1 MRLVSPVVLGLMLA
15 VAGSATVATPAF
27 AAKKEKEPAA
37 PKRNFSKAF
46 VEKAQPLDKAAQAK
60 DYAALAAALGEA
72 QAAATSP
79 DDKYM
84 VGYYVLQ
91 LGTGT
96 NDIAKQRDGIKQML
110 ATGTAGPD
118 EAKFNFFAGKL
129 AYDAKDYDDAI
140 PYLQKATDAGY
151 EGSSSPLLLA
161 ESYFQKAI
169 VASGGTGQLNAASK
183 PVAQQ
188 GLAPLKKAIEVEKAA
203 GKPVPAAWMERGF
216 TIAYVSGS
224 PDAADWSKQNLM
236 ANPSGK
242 NWSNLLR
249 TFQDTNKTITRGEN
263 LDLLRLMRQTG
274 SFQSEGAYGEYID
287 IASKS
292 GLLGEV
298 KSVIEEGRAAG
309 KIAPAKFAD
318 YYGQANEGI
327 AKDKASLAAGEASA
341 AKAPTGRPAAS
352 TADAYLGYKD
362 YAKAISLYRTALQKG
377 SVDAGEVNTRL
388 GIALALSGDAA
399 GAKSAFEQVT
409 TGARKSIAEYW
420 LLWLSTK
427 QAA

>member
-1 MRLVSPVVLGLMLA
+1 MRLVSPVAFGLMLA
-15 VAGSATVATPAF
+15 VAGSAMVATPAL
-27 AAKKEKEPAA
+27 AAKKEKA
-37 PKRNFSKAF
+37 PEAVKRNFSKGF
-46 VEKAQPLDKAAQAK
+46 VETAQPLEKAAQAK
-60 DYAALAAALGEA
+60 DYAALAAALPAAE
-72 QAAATSP
+72 AAATNA
-79 DDKYM
+79 DDKFL
-84 VGYYVLQ
+84 VGNYVLQ

-96 NDIAKQRDGIKQML
+96 NDPAKQRDGIKRML
-110 ATGTAGPD
+110 ATGTAGAD
-118 EAKFNFFAGKL
+118 EAKFNFFAGQL
-129 AYDAKDYDDAI
+129 AYNAKDYDDAI

-169 VASGGTGQLNAASK
+169 TASGGNGQLNAASK
-183 PVAQQ
+183 PIAQQ
-188 GLAPLKKAIEVEKAA
+188 GLVPLKKAIELEKAA
-203 GKPVPAAWMERGF
+203 GKAPPAAWLERGF

-224 PDAADWSKQNLM
+224 PDAPEWSKLNLI
-236 ANPSGK
+236 ASPTGK

-274 SFQSEGAYGEYID
+274 AFQSDGAYGEYID

-298 KSVIEEGRAAG
+298 KSTIEEGRAAG
-309 KIAPAKFAD
+309 KLAPTKYAD
-318 YYGQANEGI
+318 YYAQASEGM
-327 AKDKASLAAGEASA
+327 AKDKASLAAGEAA
-341 AKAPTGRPAAS
+341 ATKAPTGKAAAS

-362 YAKAISLYRTALQKG
+362 YAKAVSLYRTALQKG
-377 SVDAGEVNTRL
+377 SVDAGEINTRI